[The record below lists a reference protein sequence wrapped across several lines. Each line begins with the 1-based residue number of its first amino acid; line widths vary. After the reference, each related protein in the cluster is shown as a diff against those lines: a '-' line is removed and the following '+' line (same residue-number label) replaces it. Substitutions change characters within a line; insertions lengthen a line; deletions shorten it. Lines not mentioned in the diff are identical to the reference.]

1 MYVVGYMS
9 SDTENDEKS
18 EASPKNT
25 KSKSSHPPFDDS
37 FVDENEVCKLE
48 WVCFLFVIL
57 IIFPLVS
64 LSLIGLYGFLVW
76 MGQIFIFGPPGADD
90 CGV

>member
-1 MYVVGYMS
+1 MS
-9 SDTENDEKS
+9 SNAENGENSK
-18 EASPKNT
+18 A
-25 KSKSSHPPFDDS
+25 KSSNTGVQTDNLLIS
-37 FVDENEVCKLE
+37 ENEVCKLE
-48 WVCFLFVIL
+48 WQCFLLIIL
-57 IIFPLVS
+57 ILFPIVS